1 MAGCMNLMRTTI
13 LILALLTTGLMA
25 GIYVD
30 WANTIMP
37 GLSGLDDRTFVLSQQ
52 ALNRAI
58 TNPLFLGVEFTG
70 ALLLTGLGGLL
81 HLRSEQRRA
90 LIWIA
95 VALVCYLIGV
105 VITFVVHEPLNQKLM
120 ATVELTSAAH
130 FAAVR
135 AQFDG
140 ATWAAWHVVR
150 TLATTVAFGCLTG
163 AIVSRARGGATS

>member
-1 MAGCMNLMRTTI
+1 MAT
-13 LILALLTTGLMA
+13 LTTGLMA

-37 GLSGLDDRTFVLSQQ
+37 GLSSLDDRTFVLSQQ

-70 ALLLTGLGGLL
+70 ALLLSGLAALL
-81 HLRSEQRRA
+81 HLRADQRRA
-90 LIWIA
+90 LIWI
-95 VALVCYLIGV
+95 VAALAFYLLGV
-105 VITFVVHEPLNQKLM
+105 VITFAVHEPLNQKLM
-120 ATVELTSAAH
+120 ATVELTSEAD

-150 TLATTVAFGCLTG
+150 ALATTVAFGCLTG
-163 AIVSRARGGATS
+163 ALVSRARGGITS